1 MKFSYKWNGKYI
13 SEERVLKKVGEKSL
27 AEMKRDTEKH
37 RSRCSWVEEGE
48 RYSVNWGFQTQQGLS
63 EDTLTITIR

>member
-27 AEMKRDTEKH
+27 EEMKRETEKH
-37 RSRCSWVEEGE
+37 RSRCSWLEEGE
-48 RYSVNWGFQTQQGLS
+48 RYSVICGFQTQLWLS
-63 EDTLTITIR
+63 VDILKITIR

>member
-13 SEERVLKKVGEKSL
+13 SEQRVLKKVGEKSL
-27 AEMKRDTEKH
+27 EEMKRDTEKH
-37 RSRCSWVEEGE
+37 RSRCSWLEEGG